1 MVATCSKVLMMPTE
15 LEALSSPDLPL
26 YHALLTRGTSV
37 AGTTCG
43 TVCLPWNTIPGRK
56 DSRSWSRFP
65 LSSYHRAEA
74 VRILITFMDT
84 MGMWHSTLSHLLR
97 NQHPI

>member
-43 TVCLPWNTIPGRK
+43 TVCLPWNTIPGRTHTVGHA
-56 DSRSWSRFP
+56 SLLALTTGQRQ
-65 LSSYHRAEA
+65 LEY
-74 VRILITFMDT
+74 
-84 MGMWHSTLSHLLR
+84 LSHLWT
-97 NQHPI
+97 QWGCGTAH